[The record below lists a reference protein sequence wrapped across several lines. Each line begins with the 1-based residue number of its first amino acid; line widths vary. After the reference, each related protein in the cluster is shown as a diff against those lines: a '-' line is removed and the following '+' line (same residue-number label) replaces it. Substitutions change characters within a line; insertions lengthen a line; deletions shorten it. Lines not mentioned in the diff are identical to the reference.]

1 MGSQYTGGTP
11 ETYLLPL
18 AFAAGDRAFELRQTN
33 AQSVIAQLKIT
44 GKDLETEGV
53 LYDALY
59 EPGFCKGLLASIARG
74 RRFKGDNAE
83 IRTRPR
89 CFTRW
94 RATWRLPGAF
104 HAERRAS
111 NTSIVYG
118 DRLILKFFR
127 RVGEGLNPDVEVGQ
141 FITDKTSF
149 ANVPVWRVLSRSA
162 SSRPNQHTRNSPG
175 TGRKSG
181 RCVALYTG

>member
-1 MGSQYTGGTP
+1 MRNIDIVPFANDSATIFFTTWEVNIPAAHP

-33 AQSVIAQLKIT
+33 PQSVIAQLKIT

-83 IRTRPR
+83 IHAHPSKM
-89 CFTRW
+89 
-94 RATWRLPGAF
+94 F
-104 HAERRAS
+104 HALAGDMEAS
-111 NTSIVYG
+111 WS
-118 DRLILKFFR
+118 L
-127 RVGEGLNPDVEVGQ
+127 P
-141 FITDKTSF
+141 
-149 ANVPVWRVLSRSA
+149 
-162 SSRPNQHTRNSPG
+162 
-175 TGRKSG
+175 
-181 RCVALYTG
+181 C